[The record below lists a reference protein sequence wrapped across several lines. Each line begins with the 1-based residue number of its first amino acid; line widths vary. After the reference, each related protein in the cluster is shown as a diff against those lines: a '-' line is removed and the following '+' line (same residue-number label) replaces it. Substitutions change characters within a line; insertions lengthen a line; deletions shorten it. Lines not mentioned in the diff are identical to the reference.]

1 VKIIYL
7 QKTFNL
13 NITHKNTIRITKNVY
28 NIFEELMTIIKIGKS
43 NTYKL
48 FCHCNICLFHDK
60 MSQRKD
66 TKDATAKRSCQN
78 LEIEILETDWKNKN
92 LYMHKGLQFKKLIEE
107 KFKQYNNEERKK

>member
-1 VKIIYL
+1 
-7 QKTFNL
+7 
-13 NITHKNTIRITKNVY
+13 
-28 NIFEELMTIIKIGKS
+28 MTIIKIGKS

-92 LYMHKGLQFKKLIEE
+92 LYMHKGLQFEKLIEE
-107 KFKQYNNEERKK
+107 KFKQYNNEERKKLFIINTK

>member
-1 VKIIYL
+1 
-7 QKTFNL
+7 
-13 NITHKNTIRITKNVY
+13 
-28 NIFEELMTIIKIGKS
+28 MTIIKIGKS

-78 LEIEILETDWKNKN
+78 LEIEIQETDWKNKN
-92 LYMHKGLQFKKLIEE
+92 LYMHKGLQFVKLIEE

>member
-1 VKIIYL
+1 
-7 QKTFNL
+7 
-13 NITHKNTIRITKNVY
+13 
-28 NIFEELMTIIKIGKS
+28 MTIIKIGKS

-78 LEIEILETDWKNKN
+78 LEIEIQETDWKNKN
-92 LYMHKGLQFKKLIEE
+92 LYMHKGLQFKKTNRGKI
-107 KFKQYNNEERKK
+107 QTIQQ

>member
-1 VKIIYL
+1 
-7 QKTFNL
+7 
-13 NITHKNTIRITKNVY
+13 
-28 NIFEELMTIIKIGKS
+28 MTIIKIGKS

-78 LEIEILETDWKNKN
+78 LERDPRNRLEE
-92 LYMHKGLQFKKLIEE
+92 QKLI
-107 KFKQYNNEERKK
+107 YA

>member
-1 VKIIYL
+1 
-7 QKTFNL
+7 
-13 NITHKNTIRITKNVY
+13 
-28 NIFEELMTIIKIGKS
+28 
-43 NTYKL
+43 
-48 FCHCNICLFHDK
+48 

-78 LEIEILETDWKNKN
+78 LEIEIQETDWKNKN